1 MKKEKVRLLNYLIFI
16 LITAILTAC
25 AAEENTENIAE
36 EQAVKEET
44 AEEAVQDLSEVCI
57 KGPTESFNER
67 YYAKLRDG
75 HLYLRETSGGS
86 WQQVPLPDGLEGKAI
101 TLTMDHNFLELAN
114 ADREFWFTPHALGD
128 ISDMS
133 SIERKVL
140 EYLPSPLIEYGISDI
155 AWIRHRGFPFS
166 MGMKNFLPEGYKA
179 WSISNAADGT
189 YTDTTMW
196 PRTIGAGGCTHVFVL
211 QKDGQHITWMDGWQ
225 PSDWGFEMCSPKRG
239 RFISVN
245 LSSTG
250 GRHML
255 INEYGDIF
263 TRMYDYDSS
272 GHSPNDN
279 DYFDYTYEDQ
289 RCITDDSLRKFQ
301 LPVWSWHQQ
310 PKISGRITDRI
321 SLNRI
326 GNEGHHAMM
335 RVEGWNEKGRTG
347 YYQKD
352 MFDNMEDPGNTR
364 WTFVLTDQPI
374 KGTEIMNKPYDSSD
388 ETLGGTEDVCYTH
401 NTGNIGRLPDTVDS
415 ITASDFAV
423 ELLNFGCYVSP
434 ALLRVYV
441 GNGDN
446 AAYYDLVLHSTQTMR
461 TYRLQDRGLTPN
473 QVQPKSGCIEVPKN
487 LYDNIEN
494 LHPVMQAFISTYLN
508 NNRFT
513 WVHLGAKSTQIT
525 FLSDSASVS
534 WREALFAW
542 AGLSSIMNMKCA
554 INWTFAAAGNDYKTK
569 GANSINDGFGFIYED
584 LFIHPIAAQIYN
596 GQPSQ
601 RNIYTIDEL
610 GTKGW

>member
-1 MKKEKVRLLNYLIFI
+1 MKKETFRLLIYVI
-16 LITAILTAC
+16 LILVTAILMAC
-25 AAEENTENIAE
+25 AAEKDAKEIAKEQGAE
-36 EQAVKEET
+36 EEAAQ
-44 AEEAVQDLSEVCI
+44 EAVQDLSDVCI

-67 YYAKLRDG
+67 YYAKVSDG
-75 HLYLRETSGGS
+75 YLYLKEISGGD
-86 WQQVPLPDGLEGKAI
+86 WQQVPLPDRLEGKAI
-101 TLTMDHNFLELAN
+101 TLTMDHDFLEIAN
-114 ADREFWFTPHALGD
+114 ADREFWFTPHALGN

-133 SIERKVL
+133 SKQRKVL
-140 EYLPSPLIEYGISDI
+140 EYLPSPLVEYGIRDI

-166 MGMKNFLPEGYKA
+166 MGMKNFLPEEYKA
-179 WSISNAADGT
+179 WAISNAADGT
-189 YTDTTMW
+189 YTDTALW
-196 PRTIGAGGCTHVFVL
+196 PRTIGEGGCTHVFVL
-211 QKDGQHITWMDGWQ
+211 QEDGQHITWMDGWQ

-279 DYFDYTYEDQ
+279 DYFDYTYDDQ
-289 RCITDDSLRKFQ
+289 RGITDDSLRKFQ
-301 LPVWSWHQQ
+301 LPVWPWYQQ

-321 SLNRI
+321 SLHRI

-335 RVEGWNEKGRTG
+335 RVEGWNKEGQAG

-352 MFDNMEDPGNTR
+352 MFDSMEDPSNTK
-364 WTFVLTDQPI
+364 WTFVITNQPV
-374 KGTEIMNKPYDSSD
+374 KGTEIENKLYDSSD
-388 ETLGGTEDVCYTH
+388 ETLGETEDVCYKH
-401 NTGNIGRLPDTVDS
+401 NTENIGRLPNTANP
-415 ITASDFAV
+415 ITTSDFAV

-434 ALLRVYV
+434 ALFRVYV
-441 GNGDN
+441 GNGDD
-446 AAYYDLVLHSTQTMR
+446 ATYYDLVLHSTQTMR
-461 TYRLQDRGLTPN
+461 IYQLQDRGLTPY

-494 LHPVMQAFISTYLN
+494 LHPIMQAFISTYLN
-508 NNRFT
+508 N
-513 WVHLGAKSTQIT
+513 KSTQIT
-525 FLSDSASVS
+525 ILSDSTYVS
-534 WREALFAW
+534 WREALLAW
-542 AGLSSIMNMKCA
+542 AGLSPIMSMNSA
-554 INWTFAAAGNDYKTK
+554 INWTFGAASDDYTTK
-569 GANSINDGFGFIYED
+569 GGNSINGGYGFIYED
-584 LFIHPIAAQIYN
+584 LFIHPVAAQIYN

-601 RNIYTIDEL
+601 RNIYTIEEL